1 MKTQTKFLQYSVFL
15 FLVIS
20 NQAFAGHLEQ
30 IKSQT
35 SDKKIATS
43 QNNEQSFAKLL
54 KETDPKIINALEN
67 VTLEMHSRFMPSEIA
82 LMIGALSLLA
92 TIGAGI
98 YGHNM
103 GRGSSIGLIQAF
115 TSGLLAFPVGIAGG
129 AITFSTYGSLKILEL
144 YKRRK
149 FAKKF
154 AKMLKVIAEKEK
166 NSAK

>member
-1 MKTQTKFLQYSVFL
+1 MKTQTKFLRYSVFL

-20 NQAFAGHLEQ
+20 NDASAGHLEQ

-35 SDKKIATS
+35 YDKKTTTS

-67 VTLEMHSRFMPSEIA
+67 VTLEMHGRFMPSEIA
-82 LMIGALSLLA
+82 LMIGAFSLLA

-98 YGHNM
+98 F
-103 GRGSSIGLIQAF
+103 GSKLAQGSQFNIVTGFSFALIAGL
-115 TSGLLAFPVGIAGG
+115 AGG
-129 AITFSTYGSLKILEL
+129 AVTVSTYGLLKMLEL

-154 AKMLKVIAEKEK
+154 AKMISQKDKI
-166 NSAK
+166 

>member
-1 MKTQTKFLQYSVFL
+1 MKTQTKFLRYSVFL

-67 VTLEMHSRFMPSEIA
+67 VTLEMHGRFMPSEIA

-98 YGHNM
+98 YGK
-103 GRGSSIGLIQAF
+103 RTA
-115 TSGLLAFPVGIAGG
+115 SGTGFDIIACALFAFPVGIAGG
-129 AITFSTYGSLKILEL
+129 AITVSTYGLLKILEL
-144 YKRRK
+144 YKRRN

-154 AKMLKVIAEKEK
+154 AKMINQKDKI
-166 NSAK
+166 

>member
-1 MKTQTKFLQYSVFL
+1 MKTLTKSSILSFCLLIFL
-15 FLVIS
+15 S
-20 NQAFAGHLEQ
+20 NDASAGHLEQ

-35 SDKKIATS
+35 YDKKTTTS

-67 VTLEMHSRFMPSEIA
+67 VTLEMHGRFMPSEIA

-98 YGHNM
+98 YGKRN
-103 GRGSSIGLIQAF
+103 A
-115 TSGLLAFPVGIAGG
+115 SGTGFDIIACALFAFPVGIAGG
-129 AITFSTYGSLKILEL
+129 AITVSTYGSLKILEL

-154 AKMLKVIAEKEK
+154 AKMINQKDKI
-166 NSAK
+166 